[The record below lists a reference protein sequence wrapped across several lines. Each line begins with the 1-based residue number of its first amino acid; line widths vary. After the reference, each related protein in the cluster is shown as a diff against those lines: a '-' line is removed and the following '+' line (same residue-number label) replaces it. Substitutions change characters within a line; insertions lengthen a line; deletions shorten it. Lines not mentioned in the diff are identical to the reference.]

1 MHCHFITLGTVTEF
15 HFVGKVGRVT
25 LGEVIPK
32 FLTVV
37 TVTAFLIYLF
47 EQMPFAFQL
56 CFTNFD
62 LLFVCIKLLHPYFLF
77 FLLLNSLNR
86 IPFLLPHLH

>member
-1 MHCHFITLGTVTEF
+1 MHCHFITLGTVAEF
-15 HFVGKVGRVT
+15 YFLGKVGRIT

-56 CFTNFD
+56 FYKI
-62 LLFVCIKLLHPYFLF
+62 LIYYLFVLNCFIHIFYFF
-77 FLLLNSLNR
+77 IAEFVK
-86 IPFLLPHLH
+86 